1 MKKIDIETLDCVV
14 VAGPNTQ
21 LGTWDKIKNLV
32 PHAVLVDITG
42 TGSDALAA
50 AAEASST
57 ERFVLVNGD
66 CVPDPEMFLQT
77 LTLPDPD
84 VALHWKS
91 RNHVNGI
98 IATAGIS
105 SYTRNGAK
113 SGTAD
118 AEQRWIMHDC
128 LGTQYHNSTPFLAWR
143 AGFVAGVELC
153 LMQGRRPTV
162 DEFKTQVLRNLD
174 HLTIWHNIGSDVDN
188 GEWAMAGARQGTYMT
203 MLTNWDHQQVHDHG
217 ALCDLWRT
225 VEHSEPR
232 LLSNKLGPDLGT
244 QLDLPMAILE
254 NEQSAFFKFHYRSD
268 WRNRGVMAK
277 QDSDTV

>member
-1 MKKIDIETLDCVV
+1 
-14 VAGPNTQ
+14 
-21 LGTWDKIKNLV
+21 
-32 PHAVLVDITG
+32 
-42 TGSDALAA
+42 
-50 AAEASST
+50 
-57 ERFVLVNGD
+57 
-66 CVPDPEMFLQT
+66 LQT
-77 LTLPDPD
+77 LTLPDHD

-91 RNHVNGI
+91 RNHVNGV
-98 IATAGIS
+98 IANTGIS
-105 SYTRNGAK
+105 SYTRNHAK
-113 SGTAD
+113 SGTPNTKHS
-118 AEQRWIMHDC
+118 WLMHDC
-128 LGTQYHNSTPFLAWR
+128 LGTRYPNSTPRQAWH

-174 HLTIWHNIGSDVDN
+174 HLTIWHNIGADVEN

-203 MLTNWDHQQVHDHG
+203 MLTNWDHAQVHDHD
-217 ALCDLWRT
+217 AVCNLWQT

-232 LLSNKLGPDLGT
+232 LLSNKLGPELGA

-268 WRNRGVMAK
+268 WRNRGVMVR